1 MLLAVM
7 AGGHNDVLGVVFGLL
22 AVLALRRLDLRHGL
36 VAGLLIGLAIT
47 IKAPF
52 ALFGAGLAIAALRSP
67 RALVGLALGTAVVT
81 VPGYAL
87 AGGHAV
93 AAVFKES
100 SRARSFAEPWQ
111 LVADIMPYFTHPR
124 AAQALALLASAV
136 LVVLLLWRM
145 PAGPAQLPA
154 VRPVLALTL
163 AWLVWSPLQRAW
175 YDVLLFPLL
184 ALMPATRLDWLL
196 LGRALLG
203 AIGQMPGDIIPNKV
217 QPLDLV
223 AAERLVSFYLV
234 PLGLV
239 VVAAVLAWLCL
250 TRQFDRH
257 QDRSPPLPV
266 PA

>member
-1 MLLAVM
+1 
-7 AGGHNDVLGVVFGLL
+7 
-22 AVLALRRLDLRHGL
+22 
-36 VAGLLIGLAIT
+36 
-47 IKAPF
+47 
-52 ALFGAGLAIAALRSP
+52 
-67 RALVGLALGTAVVT
+67 
-81 VPGYAL
+81 
-87 AGGHAV
+87 
-93 AAVFKES
+93 
-100 SRARSFAEPWQ
+100 
-111 LVADIMPYFTHPR
+111 
-124 AAQALALLASAV
+124 
-136 LVVLLLWRM
+136 M

-239 VVAAVLAWLCL
+239 LVAAVLAWLCL